1 MVADEPVTPQILGEL
16 LEMSPSQIELVCE
29 EIRESYESEER
40 GFILVR
46 VAGGYRF
53 QSHPDLVGY
62 VEKFVLD
69 GQAARLSAAALET
82 LSIVAYKQP
91 ISRAQVAAIRG
102 VNVDGTMRTL
112 LQRGYVAEVATDPGP
127 GQATLFGTTA
137 LFLANLGLDSLHALP
152 ALGDLV
158 PGAEVMEALEASLS
172 IDGETGRPVRGVS
185 GRPLDVG
192 AGHDDGAGH
201 GGAPS

>member
-69 GQAARLSAAALET
+69 G
-82 LSIVAYKQP
+82 KH
-91 ISRAQVAAIRG
+91 
-102 VNVDGTMRTL
+102 TL
-112 LQRGYVAEVATDPGP
+112 LKKITNV
-127 GQATLFGTTA
+127 GQ
-137 LFLANLGLDSLHALP
+137 
-152 ALGDLV
+152 
-158 PGAEVMEALEASLS
+158 
-172 IDGETGRPVRGVS
+172 
-185 GRPLDVG
+185 
-192 AGHDDGAGH
+192 
-201 GGAPS
+201 